1 MSNQEMDYLTLKG
14 EDMKIVMKEE
24 KYVVTEYGI
33 YLLHYE
39 LLEFPCEEERIG
51 NCYGILIQQRKEE
64 REELFDECQ
73 VEGVTEN
80 LGQAMR
86 LFIQMV
92 KGLVMPATLPD
103 IVDDWITE
111 KEFSVR

>member
-1 MSNQEMDYLTLKG
+1 MDCLEAKG
-14 EDMKIVMKEE
+14 EDMKKVMEEE
-24 KYVVTEYGI
+24 KYVVTDYGI

-39 LLEFPCEEERIG
+39 LREFPYEEDDGIG
-51 NCYGILIQQRKEE
+51 ICYGILIQQKKEE
-64 REELFDECQ
+64 KDELFDECQ
-73 VEGVTEN
+73 IKGMTEN

-103 IVDDWITE
+103 IVDDWIAK
-111 KEFSVR
+111 KELSVR